1 MGNPVVKIVTNK
13 TDMKQ
18 SQYSINPDKR
28 VAILPATIAKCAL
41 QFFADPLPPLPNYL
55 CLSKTKRG

>member
-41 QFFADPLPPLPNYL
+41 PFSPAPPPHPKIFMLE
-55 CLSKTKRG
+55 

>member
-28 VAILPATIAKCAL
+28 AAILPATIAKCAL
-41 QFFADPLPPLPNYL
+41 QFFADPPPLPNYL